1 MITNIINFFQRLYQD
16 NPSVAAILGVSS
28 AGIVTS
34 IIYICRSK
42 IQSFFCWIKKQFT
55 TTFLITNDGGTSEVY
70 GLILKWLKKY
80 NKLYTRSLTAPQQLD
95 VDELS
100 RDKIS
105 GALQYGL
112 GRHLIWFH
120 KRPIWLHIYEEKLEN
135 SRERKLY
142 LSMSIIGR
150 SHNLIYDLL
159 DEVYKWNK
167 SEEIEANKD
176 KTRVNIY
183 GYSGIDSWE
192 IIRKRGFDTIYLSS
206 KIEAEIKHNIQKFL
220 DNEKIYVQHGIP
232 YHYGMILYGPPGTG
246 KTSIIKAIASEF
258 DFDISL
264 IDPLKFDIT
273 RLREK
278 RENDKIKLLVIEDID
293 LLLGTKRETVED
305 IDIDEEEDI
314 IGETIKV
321 DRILYEEYELK
332 KTMTVFD
339 VGEYSLFFAN
349 GEDGQKR
356 IFLLDNGY
364 YLLDR
369 VNATNKEIIL
379 QVKEYLGKNS
389 SPYFNGVNDEK
400 QKLGIIEDKKIKYDV
415 KIPRF
420 YCNNKATFLKDEE
433 GVEYSLIYTEN
444 DKLSV
449 FIDDIRKKIIG
460 IRKYTPRLE
469 GHILDSVLFYCNEDD
484 DYLYFSYYKSDKD
497 NEEIEYDVKISKL
510 YLDNRSI
517 EAIKDDN
524 GVEYVATAT
533 DYNDSRD
540 YLTILRDKDAFIQSI
555 VDINNC
561 GGVYK
566 EENNL
571 YYCGEDEEY
580 FYFKYQ
586 NKIKENDYIKFSKNQ
601 LLIDCKQFAGKIY
614 SESDD
619 KEYDLVQFEDY
630 VPHSMEALIS
640 AIKKDMIQLA
650 YTEVVDSKPV
660 YYDLY
665 YKDDDDEYIYFY
677 QKRCIERDGLLTS
690 DYDEQGEGD
699 YDIKMPIGILKE
711 MFKRRHCVYSFLVHD
726 DYIGGHYKKELDSIR
741 LHKLYLWDESKDKV
755 YEYSGEDKYH
765 FYFIYSEVGQQ
776 QPRVIMSGINDEY
789 IIEDKNEEPVDSE
802 YSNIEE
808 NDKLELTE
816 EKLTEVLQSKNK
828 RYTTFETVSA
838 CIVGS
843 PINGIRSGD
852 IGIIDKD
859 ISVEENKWKV
869 YTYNREDE
877 KRFYFDYSLKLST
890 EANDILP
897 KWKMRHARQEYNERH
912 KINEL
917 KENYDLKFT
926 IEEIEELIEKWN
938 KNKSYPNYSLFFS
951 RDTLYDKCISPR
963 VVINDIRYN
972 KAGIIDSKESKSTN
986 NWVVY
991 TYVEEDEDYFYFN
1004 YSPKMSAEMN
1014 RDVTKPI
1021 GAKNQEELVEE
1032 QKLDYDYSIP
1042 INILEGNSWEKPFAT
1057 NEGNNLYIWQ
1067 SGMNNP
1073 IENIPSQ
1080 GIKFVKH
1087 LIAENLYFY
1096 DTPKSVNFTK
1106 AYRYV
1111 SHDENNIYIKEIAN
1125 YKKPQIIKG
1134 DPFGEEFEIAKST
1147 DSKDFAPIKSRPKT
1161 KVITSGK
1168 DSAGKKVLR
1177 DLMNAIDGLI
1187 TKENFIIIATTN
1199 SIESLD
1205 PALIRP
1211 GRFDTAIKIDYIDI
1225 EVFNKAMMRYFGKTV
1240 EGTLKKKNLTISRL
1254 QVEFLMG
1261 KTFEDFKRKYIK

>member
-1 MITNIINFFQRLYQD
+1 MITNIINFFQKLYQD

-34 IIYICRSK
+34 IIYICRSR
-42 IQSFFCWIKKQFT
+42 IQAFFYWIKKQFT

-100 RDKIS
+100 KDKIS
-105 GALQYGL
+105 DALQYGL

-120 KRPIWLHIYEEKLEN
+120 RQPIWLHIYEEKLEN

-167 SEEIEANKD
+167 NEEIKANKD

-278 RENDKIKLLVIEDID
+278 KENDKIKLLVIEDID

-305 IDIDEEEDI
+305 IEIDDDEEDI
-314 IGETIKV
+314 IGEVIKV
-321 DRILYEEYELK
+321 DRVLYEEYELK
-332 KTMTVFD
+332 KTMTAFE

-369 VNATNKEIIL
+369 VNATDKEIIL
-379 QVKEYLGKNS
+379 RVKEYLGKNS
-389 SPYFNGVNDEK
+389 SPYFNGVNDER
-400 QKLGIIEDKKIKYDV
+400 QKLGIIEDKEFKYNV

-420 YCNNKATFLKDEE
+420 YFNKEATFLKDEK
-433 GVEYSLIYTEN
+433 GIEYNLVYTEK
-444 DKLSV
+444 DKLGV

-460 IRKYTPRLE
+460 IRNYGIGWKEHT
-469 GHILDSVLFYCNEDD
+469 LDNLLFYCGEDD
-484 DYLYFSYYKSDKD
+484 DYLYFSYYKSDND
-497 NEEIEYDVKISKL
+497 NNEEIDYDAKILKL

-517 EAIKDDN
+517 GAIKDDN
-524 GVEYVATAT
+524 GVEYVTVAT

-540 YLTILRDKDAFIQSI
+540 YLTILRDKDTFIQSM
-555 VDINNC
+555 VDISKC
-561 GGVYK
+561 DGTYR

-586 NKIKENDYIKFSKNQ
+586 NKIEEDGYIKFSKNQ
-601 LLIDCKQFAGKIY
+601 LLIDCKQFAGKVY

-619 KEYDLVQFEDY
+619 KEYDLVQIEDY
-630 VPHSMEALIS
+630 IPHSPEALIDG
-640 AIKKDMIQLA
+640 IEKGIIQLA
-650 YTEVVDSKPV
+650 YTVFESEPIF
-660 YYDLY
+660 YDLY
-665 YKDDDDEYIYFY
+665 YKYDDEEYIYFSK
-677 QKRCIERDGLLTS
+677 KRCIEKNGVLTS
-690 DYDEQGEGD
+690 EYD
-699 YDIKMPIGILKE
+699 
-711 MFKRRHCVYSFLVHD
+711 
-726 DYIGGHYKKELDSIR
+726 
-741 LHKLYLWDESKDKV
+741 DEDV
-755 YEYSGEDKYH
+755 
-765 FYFIYSEVGQQ
+765 
-776 QPRVIMSGINDEY
+776 
-789 IIEDKNEEPVDSE
+789 EDKNEEP
-802 YSNIEE
+802 I

-816 EKLTEVLQSKNK
+816 EKLTEILQSKNK

-838 CIVGS
+838 CLVGS
-843 PINGIRSGD
+843 PINGIRTGE
-852 IGIIDKD
+852 IGIIDEK
-859 ISVEENKWKV
+859 ISVEAEEWKV
-869 YTYNREDE
+869 YTYRNEDE
-877 KRFYFDYSLKLST
+877 KRFYFEYSLKLSA

-897 KWKMRHARQEYNERH
+897 KWRMKHARQEYEGGFNIHIDEYEH
-912 KINEL
+912 
-917 KENYDLKFT
+917 YDIRISLD
-926 IEEIEELIEKWN
+926 EIEEVLAGESRLYYTRLSTLLTEEDA
-938 KNKSYPNYSLFFS
+938 KNINNIRDKKMYIVSKITYMVYCYSY
-951 RDTLYDKCISPR
+951 
-963 VVINDIRYN
+963 
-972 KAGIIDSKESKSTN
+972 
-986 NWVVY
+986 
-991 TYVEEDEDYFYFN
+991 EDEDYFYFD
-1004 YSPKMSAEMN
+1004 
-1014 RDVTKPI
+1014 RDLKEEQIVQEDNKSSQI
-1021 GAKNQEELVEE
+1021 NINQEE
-1032 QKLDYDYSIP
+1032 QIDYDYSIP

-1057 NEGNNLYIWQ
+1057 NEGDNLYIWQ
-1067 SGMNNP
+1067 SGMDNP
-1073 IENIPSQ
+1073 VNNIPSQ
-1080 GIKFVKH
+1080 GIKFIKH

-1106 AYRYV
+1106 AYKYV
-1111 SHDENNIYIKEIAN
+1111 SHDEDNIYIKEVTD
-1125 YKKPQIIKG
+1125 YQKPQIIKG
-1134 DPFGEEFEIAKST
+1134 SPSGEELEIAKPT
-1147 DSKDFAPIKSRPKT
+1147 DSNKPAPVELKPKT
-1161 KVITSGK
+1161 KVIKSGK
-1168 DSAGKKVLR
+1168 DAAGKKVLR

-1211 GRFDTAIKIDYIDI
+1211 GRFDTAIKIDYIDM
-1225 EVFNKAMMRYFGKTV
+1225 EVFNKAMMRYFGKTA
-1240 EGTLKKKNLTISRL
+1240 EGILKKKNLTISRL

-1261 KTFEDFKRKYIK
+1261 KTYEEFIKKYVR